1 MCRYLISHGI
11 LAKNILRD
19 ASGISSYETIARAAE
34 KLPKKT
40 VYFCTQE
47 LYANRAQFFMKC
59 AGFDGKI
66 VCVDTMFY
74 SNPCKTFLREYFA
87 DSKAVLNFLL
97 YHGKP
102 KQSIKKSGFAKLPSY
117 KVSDTKYHIQAQN
130 KQVPSDY
137 QVADSNPNDHYDVVK
152 AVEYARTYALKR
164 NPSYP
169 AFENNCTNFVSQCLA
184 AGGIS
189 MTGKETPSDTK
200 RLKVSKKSIN
210 VNIKM
215 YIFDHLRMYIFAIPP
230 LDRYIF
236 SIDKIF
242 Q

>member
-130 KQVPSDY
+130 KQVPSD
-137 QVADSNPNDHYDVVK
+137 
-152 AVEYARTYALKR
+152 
-164 NPSYP
+164 
-169 AFENNCTNFVSQCLA
+169 
-184 AGGIS
+184 
-189 MTGKETPSDTK
+189 
-200 RLKVSKKSIN
+200 
-210 VNIKM
+210 
-215 YIFDHLRMYIFAIPP
+215 
-230 LDRYIF
+230 
-236 SIDKIF
+236 
-242 Q
+242 